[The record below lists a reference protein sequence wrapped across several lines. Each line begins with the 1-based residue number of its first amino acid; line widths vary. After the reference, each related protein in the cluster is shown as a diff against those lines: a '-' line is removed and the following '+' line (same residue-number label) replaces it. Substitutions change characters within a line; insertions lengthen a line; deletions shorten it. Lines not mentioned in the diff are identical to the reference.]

1 MFRVGF
7 QGKGSAAR
15 FSSGFR
21 IYIHSYVM
29 RFSLSLS
36 LFPWPAVVVLFA
48 GVLAGTP
55 AAALSPGT
63 VSVLRDAKWDVA
75 SPKHHEKL
83 KVTDSVS
90 ASVH

>member
-1 MFRVGF
+1 MGF
-7 QGKGSAAR
+7 QGKGPAAR

-29 RFSLSLS
+29 RLSLSLS
-36 LFPWPAVVVLFA
+36 LSSLGLLWLSYSPACLLV
-48 GVLAGTP
+48 P

-63 VSVLRDAKWDVA
+63 VSVLRDAKWGVA
-75 SPKHHEKL
+75 SPKQHEKL

-90 ASVH
+90 APVH